1 MSAAIDDEQGRDEA
15 PQSPYL
21 RHIRNALV
29 GLLIL
34 AVTAA
39 TVIGKDFLVPVA
51 FAFFIA
57 LTFRP
62 FIRRMSK
69 RGVPAWLT
77 TTGIALVLAALLLV
91 IVAVFG
97 SALTDW
103 INRWPEVQRTFLQR
117 NASLL
122 DWFKHILDVTQ
133 TIAAPATEGGASTTP
148 EVVVRQPVLP
158 TIANF
163 IATYPVNVTI
173 TLSSA
178 LVIALFLMASG
189 DLFYEKLIRVM
200 PRFDD
205 KKNALRIVFDVE
217 RDVSNY
223 LLTITAIN
231 AGLGAIVG
239 VSFWLIGMPMPHFWA
254 FFVFA
259 LNFIPYLGPIAGVI
273 VSAFVSIVVF
283 SNWGQA
289 ILAPLVYMTIIG
301 IETQIVTPAV
311 LSRRMSIN
319 SVAILIALA
328 FWGWAWGIAGI
339 IMAVP
344 FLVTLRVFCSH
355 LQVLQPVGEF
365 LSGQGDSPGET
376 TTNTGA
382 AANTS

>member
-1 MSAAIDDEQGRDEA
+1 
-15 PQSPYL
+15 
-21 RHIRNALV
+21 
-29 GLLIL
+29 
-34 AVTAA
+34 
-39 TVIGKDFLVPVA
+39 
-51 FAFFIA
+51 
-57 LTFRP
+57 
-62 FIRRMSK
+62 
-69 RGVPAWLT
+69 
-77 TTGIALVLAALLLV
+77 
-91 IVAVFG
+91 
-97 SALTDW
+97 
-103 INRWPEVQRTFLQR
+103 
-117 NASLL
+117 
-122 DWFKHILDVTQ
+122 
-133 TIAAPATEGGASTTP
+133 
-148 EVVVRQPVLP
+148 VLP

-200 PRFDD
+200 PRLDD

-217 RDVSNY
+217 RDVSSY

-254 FFVFA
+254 FLVFA

-273 VSAFVSIVVF
+273 ISGFVSIMVF

-289 ILAPLVYMTIIG
+289 VLAPAVYMTIIG

-355 LQVLQPVGEF
+355 LPVLNPVGEF
-365 LSGQGDSPGET
+365 LSGQGDNASE
-376 TTNTGA
+376 A
-382 AANTS
+382 SANANVAKNPS

>member
-1 MSAAIDDEQGRDEA
+1 MSAAGDREQGINETRE
-15 PQSPYL
+15 SSHL
-21 RHIRNALV
+21 RHIRNALI
-29 GLLIL
+29 GLLLI
-34 AVTAA
+34 AITAA
-39 TVIGKDFLVPVA
+39 AVIGKEFLVPVA
-51 FAFFIA
+51 FAFFLA

-69 RGVPAWLT
+69 RGMPAWVT
-77 TTGIALVLAALLLV
+77 TTGIALALAVLLLV
-91 IVAVFG
+91 IAAVFG
-97 SALTDW
+97 SAMTDW

-122 DWFKHILDVTQ
+122 EWFKHILDVSQ
-133 TIAAPATEGGASTTP
+133 TIAAPATEGGTATTP

-200 PRFDD
+200 PRLDD

-217 RDVSNY
+217 RDVSSY

-254 FFVFA
+254 FLVFA

-273 VSAFVSIVVF
+273 ISGFVSIMVF

-289 ILAPLVYMTIIG
+289 VLAPAVYMTIIG

-328 FWGWAWGIAGI
+328 FWSWAWGIAGI

-355 LQVLQPVGEF
+355 LPVLNPVGEF
-365 LSGQGDSPGET
+365 LSGQGD
-376 TTNTGA
+376 N
-382 AANTS
+382 ANEASANANVAKNPS